1 MVWKVL
7 RTFPANYT
15 LELKQVASDSIR
27 YHGQG
32 GLLIQG
38 ARELRWYHG
47 FSRPLGMERIF
58 SFKGGIPM
66 PNAFDVL
73 EERGFIEQGT
83 HPEELRKLLSEE
95 SVTFY
100 VGFDATASSLT
111 MGHLIPL
118 MSMLHLYRDGHR
130 PIFLLGGGTTMIG
143 DPSGKSDM
151 RQMLTTET
159 INANVESF
167 RRQFSRFVNFDDGSA
182 ILENNANWLL
192 DLNFMEFM
200 REVGRHFSVNRM
212 LTMETYKSRLES
224 GLTFLEFCYLLT
236 QSYDFLELFRRHNCR
251 LQMGGNDQWSN
262 IIGGYELVRKVEGK
276 PVYGLTFKL
285 LTTSAGTKMGKTE
298 AGTVWLDAERT
309 SAYDFY
315 QYLRNVDDADV
326 ERMLA
331 LLTFLPM
338 EEVKRLGSLEGSG
351 INHAKEVLAFE
362 VTKFVHG
369 EEEASKAE
377 ATAKALFGGGGVDEN
392 MPSTTLPQ
400 ANFAEGMDIL
410 SVLAET
416 KLVSSRSEGRRLV
429 QQGGV
434 ALGDERVEDIE
445 YLVTLQDFSSGE
457 LIIRKGKKV
466 YHRVVLG

>member
-1 MVWKVL
+1 M
-7 RTFPANYT
+7 AN
-15 LELKQVASDSIR
+15 V
-27 YHGQG
+27 
-32 GLLIQG
+32 
-38 ARELRWYHG
+38 
-47 FSRPLGMERIF
+47 
-58 SFKGGIPM
+58 
-66 PNAFDVL
+66 FDVL

-83 HPEELRKLLSEE
+83 HPDELRELLGKE

-100 VGFDATASSLT
+100 IGFDATASSLT

-118 MSMLHLYRDGHR
+118 MSMLHLYRAGHR

-151 RQMLTTET
+151 RQMLTPET

-167 RRQFSRFVNFDDGSA
+167 RRQFSKFVNFEDGSA
-182 ILENNANWLL
+182 ILENNAGWLL
-192 DLNFMEFM
+192 DLNFMDFM

-224 GLTFLEFCYLLT
+224 GLTFLEFGYLLI

-262 IIGGYELVRKVEGK
+262 IIGGYELVRKVEGEA
-276 PVYGLTFKL
+276 VYGLTFKL
-285 LTTSAGTKMGKTE
+285 LTTSAGKKMGKTE
-298 AGTVWLDAERT
+298 AGTIWLDSERT
-309 SAYDFY
+309 SPYDFY

-331 LLTFLPM
+331 LLTFLPI
-338 EEVKRLGSLEGSG
+338 EEVRRWGELKDSE
-351 INHAKEVLAFE
+351 INQAKEVLAFE

-369 EEEASKAE
+369 EEEAQKAQT
-377 ATAKALFGGGGVDEN
+377 TAKALFGGGGVDEN
-392 MPSTTLPQ
+392 MPSTELTQ
-400 ANFAEGMDIL
+400 ADFADGMDVL
-410 SVLAET
+410 SLLMATGLA
-416 KLVSSRSEGRRLV
+416 SSRSEGRRLV

-434 ALGDERVEDIE
+434 ALGEERVEDIDQ
-445 YLVTLQDFSSGE
+445 LVTVQDFSNGE

-466 YHRVVLG
+466 YHRVVL